1 MTATLLIL
9 DFSGTLSLG
18 AVRFGETHRLATA
31 LSDAGLLALG
41 VTVDRYWNEL
51 VGPTWVEGS
60 TSRVGLAALL
70 ARQLRAQGISARIA
84 ARCARRFTQMYMA
97 ASVID
102 PAWQPLFAALSADS
116 RITTLIATDH
126 YAEATA
132 HIATAL
138 AEQGWSARALR
149 LRNQQVVPQRM
160 GSHAGNATAFIANS
174 ADLGVIKADPL
185 FWQRVRAG
193 LRANVARIIVVDDFG
208 ASENAA
214 DFYANPTR
222 VERRRQQTIAAIEQ
236 TFAVPVT
243 VVQFVIGHDI
253 GATVHHIVQQINQ

>member
-1 MTATLLIL
+1 MTTTLLIL

-31 LSDAGLLALG
+31 LADAGLLALG

-60 TSRVGLAALL
+60 TSRVGLTTLL
-70 ARQLRAQGISARIA
+70 ARQLRAQGTSARIA
-84 ARCARRFTQMYMA
+84 VQCARRFTQIYMA

-102 PAWQPLFAALSADS
+102 PAWQPLFAALGADS
-116 RITTLIATDH
+116 RVTTLIATDH

-132 HIATAL
+132 HITQEL
-138 AEQGWSARALR
+138 AEHRWAARALR
-149 LRNQQVVPQRM
+149 VRNRQVVQQRM
-160 GSHAGNATAFIANS
+160 GSRTGDTMAFIANS

-193 LRANVARIIVVDDFG
+193 LRTNVSRIIVVDDFG

-214 DFYANPTR
+214 DFYANPAR

-236 TFAVPVT
+236 TFAAPVT
-243 VVQFVIGHDI
+243 IVQFVIGHDI
-253 GATVHHIVQQINQ
+253 GATVQQVLQQINL

>member
-1 MTATLLIL
+1 MTDTLLIL

-31 LSDAGLLALG
+31 LADAGLLALG

-60 TSRVGLAALL
+60 TSRVGLATLL
-70 ARQLRAQGISARIA
+70 ARQLRTQETSARSA
-84 ARCARRFTQMYMA
+84 AQCARRFTQMYIA

-102 PAWQPLFAALSADS
+102 PAWQPLFAALGADS
-116 RITTLIATDH
+116 RVTTLIATDH
-126 YAEATA
+126 YAEVTA
-132 HIATAL
+132 HIANEL
-138 AEQGWSARALR
+138 AEQRWTARALR
-149 LRNQQVVPQRM
+149 LRNQQVVQQRM
-160 GSHAGNATAFIANS
+160 GNLAGNAMAFIANS
-174 ADLGVIKADPL
+174 ADLGVSKADPL

-193 LRANVARIIVVDDFG
+193 LRANVNRIIVVDDFG

-253 GATVHHIVQQINQ
+253 GVTVHQILQQINP